1 MRIKSVRWTDRRLDI
16 VDRSRLTRLPGEE
29 KTRNDE
35 FLLPFILLVY
45 SFDIER
51 NLVKVNEV

>member
-1 MRIKSVRWTDRRLDI
+1 VRWTDRRLDI

-35 FLLPFILLVY
+35 FLFPFILLVY